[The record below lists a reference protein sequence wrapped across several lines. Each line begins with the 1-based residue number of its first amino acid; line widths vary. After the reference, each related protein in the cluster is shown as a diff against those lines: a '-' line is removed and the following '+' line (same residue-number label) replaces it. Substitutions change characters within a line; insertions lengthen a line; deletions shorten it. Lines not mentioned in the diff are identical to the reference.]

1 MIEGH
6 WIALVAEFMNSF
18 FFNVNQICFNKEKSK
33 ELFNKYAQ
41 MTKMIC
47 LGILMLNM
55 YAKNITIKKKKIHS
69 MSRKY
74 LKIKILIH

>member
-1 MIEGH
+1 MEDH

-47 LGILMLNM
+47 LGILMLKM
-55 YAKNITIKKKKIHS
+55 YAKNITIKKKRHS
-69 MSRKY
+69 FY
-74 LKIKILIH
+74 E